1 MEYDLL
7 FVNFWKFIIDDPI
20 FINNL
25 VNTKEIINFINNL
38 IERKI
43 LNENSTISI
52 DELKIFNEMLH
63 KFISDNPLII
73 IPENFKAR
81 YIWIT
86 HFILY
91 SIELEYKSFYSI
103 EFLKIWIKNQFN

>member
-7 FVNFWKFIIDDPI
+7 FVNFWKLIIDDPI

-25 VNTKEIINFINNL
+25 VNTKDIIDFIDNL
-38 IERKI
+38 IERKMI
-43 LNENSTISI
+43 DENSTISI
-52 DELKIFNEMLH
+52 DELKVFNDMLY

-73 IPENFKAR
+73 IPENFKAT

-86 HFILY
+86 QFT
-91 SIELEYKSFYSI
+91 FYSI
-103 EFLKIWIKNQFN
+103 EFLRIWNKNQSN